1 MKKISFTQSEYNK
14 TGNNMDIKLIKK
26 EIIKQI
32 DDHFETKET
41 RWFAETNDN
50 FDGTAQGYGY
60 KSPQAVYKAY
70 HYFKNKN
77 KYKNN
82 AKNVKTFLNDNPDIN
97 NALEQYFDPQEC
109 LWRDKDREPT
119 SIEHFVETMQEEN
132 PEIANKMLD
141 QKHLWKAIE
150 AYF

>member
-1 MKKISFTQSEYNK
+1 MQDKNI
-14 TGNNMDIKLIKK
+14 DIKLIKK
-26 EIIKQI
+26 EIIKDI

-70 HYFKNKN
+70 NYFKNKN
-77 KYKNN
+77 KYKNEAN
-82 AKNVKTFLNDNPDIN
+82 IVKKWLKANPDIN
-97 NALEQYFDPQEC
+97 NALEAYFDPQEC
-109 LWRDKDREPT
+109 LWREKDQEPT
-119 SIEHFVETMQEEN
+119 SIEDFVEMMQEES

-141 QKHLWKAIE
+141 QKHLWKAIFN
-150 AYF
+150 YF